1 MHIPGNFTVTCSR
14 HTSIRKS
21 WGRGNHKYSF
31 WGNEIITYLHN
42 KVILARSVQHVKAN
56 PTLALISCLTF
67 QAFQNLLKKAISAA
81 TAPTSNSPGCLLV
94 NISLQ
99 LHLAWLTPALRTDC
113 SPVSD
118 ELLFYSAQTELLPPS
133 LWVSNTSFAPSSLS
147 PTPQSHPHSYQT
159 HNLWLRCVVPLPPPA
174 KPLLQRNLVSSH

>member
-67 QAFQNLLKKAISAA
+67 RRSRIYLKKQ
-81 TAPTSNSPGCLLV
+81 SPL
-94 NISLQ
+94 LQ
-99 LHLAWLTPALRTDC
+99 LLHPTLPAVFWWISPCSFTLPGSHQPSALIVRLSRMSFCFILLRQSSCHQVFGSATPAL
-113 SPVSD
+113 
-118 ELLFYSAQTELLPPS
+118 LPAACLRPHKVTPT
-133 LWVSNTSFAPSSLS
+133 LTRPILS
-147 PTPQSHPHSYQT
+147 G
-159 HNLWLRCVVPLPPPA
+159 
-174 KPLLQRNLVSSH
+174 